1 MSNINDRNVFV
12 PFPCCIVSAVVVLSI
27 LSFTSLAMDNSPA
40 TMTNDAAIPVEGYYH
55 ALTCLTAKVRQKNYF
70 KSLDKTRIFEGTLA
84 VKKPGRLRLDYTN
97 GQTIVINGG
106 EAWFYSKKN
115 RQAIKRSFE
124 DFERANIP
132 VAFLLGAATIH
143 DDFDVA
149 PPKPDRPRVLDLLPK
164 RQGSAMKRLR
174 LETDESGR
182 ITRLTI
188 FDMSGNITEIS
199 FSDIRE
205 GGVVED
211 DIFMLNVPEGTEVIE

>member
-1 MSNINDRNVFV
+1 MSDINVRHILAS
-12 PFPCCIVSAVVVLSI
+12 FPHCVVSGVVVLSI
-27 LSFTSLAMDNSPA
+27 LSFASPA
-40 TMTNDAAIPVEGYYH
+40 LDNGPAAMTNDAAVAVEGYYH
-55 ALTCLTAKVRQKNYF
+55 ALTSLTAKVRQKNYF
-70 KSLDKTRIFEGTLA
+70 KSLNKTRIFEGTLA
-84 VKKPGRLRLDYTN
+84 VKKPGRLRLDYTD

-124 DFERANIP
+124 DFDRANIP
-132 VAFLLGAATIH
+132 VAFLLGAATIR

-149 PPKPDRPRVLDLLPK
+149 PPEPGRPRVLDLLPK
-164 RQGSAMKRLR
+164 RRGAAMKRLR

-182 ITRLTI
+182 ITGLTI
-188 FDMSGNITEIS
+188 FDGSGNITEIS

-211 DIFMLNVPEGTEVIE
+211 DVFMFNVPEGTEVIE